1 MTRKTKVAVG
11 LSGGVDSSAAA
22 ALLLEQGYEV
32 VGVTMT
38 IWDGSIDLKGAGD
51 ACFGPGEEKDVEL
64 AAKLCDRL
72 GIEFREIDLKKEYK
86 QIVLSYFREE
96 YLKGRTPNPCVVC
109 NRNLKFGFLLSRA
122 EESGVEFDL
131 FATGHYARI
140 DEIYGRY
147 RLRKG
152 LDESKEQSYFLHA
165 IKRERLAKTIFPL
178 GSLTKAAAREIA
190 RRYGMEAADKLES
203 QDFISGG
210 SYEVL
215 FEKDDSRPGDIVT
228 LDGKRVGGHRGI
240 VNYTVGQRKGLGLSC
255 ARPMYVVAIDAKK
268 NQVVVAEEE
277 ALSSN
282 SLVASCINWLSI
294 DAPAEPMR
302 VKARIRQKHREADA
316 LLEPLADGS
325 VKVVFDEPQ
334 RAVTP
339 GQSVVFYDGD
349 VVLGGGVIDKAERVS
364 S

>member
-1 MTRKTKVAVG
+1 
-11 LSGGVDSSAAA
+11 
-22 ALLLEQGYEV
+22 
-32 VGVTMT
+32 
-38 IWDGSIDLKGAGD
+38 
-51 ACFGPGEEKDVEL
+51 
-64 AAKLCDRL
+64 
-72 GIEFREIDLKKEYK
+72 
-86 QIVLSYFREE
+86 
-96 YLKGRTPNPCVVC
+96 
-109 NRNLKFGFLLSRA
+109 
-122 EESGVEFDL
+122 
-131 FATGHYARI
+131 
-140 DEIYGRY
+140 
-147 RLRKG
+147 
-152 LDESKEQSYFLHA
+152 
-165 IKRERLAKTIFPL
+165 
-178 GSLTKAAAREIA
+178 
-190 RRYGMEAADKLES
+190 MEAADKLVS